1 MSNVVATA
9 SLGKPSTTIT
19 RLLYKIQVDPDTGCW
34 IWQGSKSRIGYGMI
48 IVNKRTTS
56 PHRVSYQYFIGEIPD
71 GKEVHHKCY
80 VRSCCNPLHLDVV
93 SHRENLIDAFL
104 DVRTSDSCQN
114 GHPYTEGNTRIGKRG
129 NRTCRA
135 CGREVARRFRERNPE
150 AAREHRK
157 RWYDKQKEQA

>member
-34 IWQGSKSRIGYGMI
+34 IWQGNKSRIGYGLI

-71 GKEVHHKCY
+71 GKEVHHRCY
-80 VRSCCNPLHLDVV
+80 VRACCNPLHLDVV
-93 SHRENLIDAFL
+93 FHRENLIDAFL

-114 GHPYTEGNTRIGKRG
+114 GHPYTEENTRVGKHG
-129 NRTCRA
+129 NRTCRT
-135 CGREVARRFRERNPE
+135 CNRETLKRFRERNPD
-150 AAREHRK
+150 AARAIQR
-157 RWYDKQKEQA
+157 RWYQKRKDAA